1 MLGAPWAY
9 PQPSDPSFENCRS
22 CRKPPH
28 RWPCPSQGSQH
39 PMTALLGNIKARL
52 PQRAFKDLRD
62 DGLPPAPPR
71 GSSLYCSWATLQP
84 NPGPAQGH
92 APHSWSRPLFLI
104 ELLEESSRHPVSLPG
119 IRFPFLCLASGSL
132 SSGQGMN
139 GQGTQAGPIMVPHT
153 GWAKTGSSAPP
164 PPTHTL

>member
-71 GSSLYCSWATLQP
+71 GSSLCCSWAPLQP

-104 ELLEESSRHPVSLPG
+104 ELLEESSPQQSITVIMSLLISNPRGACGEPSPQDSQAAAGTCHKRQVSLFSAWHPVP
-119 IRFPFLCLASGSL
+119 FPLA
-132 SSGQGMN
+132 
-139 GQGTQAGPIMVPHT
+139 
-153 GWAKTGSSAPP
+153 KE
-164 PPTHTL
+164 